1 MAKVTRL
8 WRSVKMSAALFPAAF
23 AIAGGAPAA
32 EAKYASIVIDA
43 ESGLVLQEVN
53 ADVQNYPA
61 SLTKMMTLYLLFE
74 QLNAGTVKLDQ
85 QFTVST
91 HGAAQAPSKLN
102 LGPGET
108 ISVHDAILAVVTKS
122 ANDIAVTIAENL
134 AGSEHAFA
142 ERMTQ
147 KARQLGMRNT
157 FFHNASGLPDRQQ
170 HTTARDLSLLARAL
184 YKDFPNYY
192 RYFGTHE
199 FVYRGMAMQNHN
211 HLMSRYPGMDGIKT
225 GYIAAVG
232 FNLAASATRNGHR
245 LIGVVMG
252 GESARARD
260 QRMALLLN
268 QSFARVGV
276 APGAAVE
283 TAAAEKPEKMAEPA
297 GSPAAAAS
305 SGSAV
310 RALAA
315 LSPIGRAEAKP
326 ASRRPAAAPHGESWA
341 VQIGSYNRHAAA
353 QKAAD
358 AAAERIPGAG
368 PKNIQISSDRRHSYR
383 AALINL
389 NHREALSACRALRRQ
404 HQSCTVVSPT
414 GVTVAS
420 R

>member
-1 MAKVTRL
+1 MATLKRL
-8 WRSVKMSAALFPAAF
+8 LRSVKMSAALFPAAF
-23 AIAGGAPAA
+23 LMAGGIPAA
-32 EAKYASIVIDA
+32 EARYASIVIDA

-53 ADVQNYPA
+53 ADAQNYPA

-74 QLNAGTVKLDQ
+74 QIDAGRVRLDQ
-85 QFTVST
+85 QLAVSA

-102 LGPGET
+102 LAPGET
-108 ISVHDAILAVVTKS
+108 IAVRDAILAVVTKS
-122 ANDIAVTIAENL
+122 ANDVAVTIAENL
-134 AGSEHAFA
+134 AGSERAFA

-170 HTTARDLSLLARAL
+170 HTTARDLSILARAL
-184 YKDFPNYY
+184 YKDFPNNYH
-192 RYFGTHE
+192 YFGTRE
-199 FVYRGMAMQNHN
+199 FAYRGAVMANHN

-232 FNLAASATRNGHR
+232 FNLAASASRDGHR

-260 QRMALLLN
+260 QRMALLLD
-268 QSFARVGV
+268 QSFARAGA
-276 APGAAVE
+276 APAAAVE
-283 TAAAEKPEKMAEPA
+283 TAAAEKPGAGKA
-297 GSPAAAAS
+297 GSAGGNAAI
-305 SGSAV
+305 
-310 RALAA
+310 RALAT
-315 LSPIGRAEAKP
+315 LSPVARAEARTLP
-326 ASRRPAAAPHGESWA
+326 RRAAPAAHGESWV
-341 VQIGSYNRHAAA
+341 VQIGAYNRQAAA

-358 AAAERIPGAG
+358 AAAERIHGAG
-368 PKNIQISSDRRHSYR
+368 PKNIRISSDRKHVYR

-389 NHREALSACRALRRQ
+389 NHREAVTACRTLRRQ
-404 HQSCTVVSPT
+404 HQSCTVISPM